1 MIYLGR
7 MTSNNDEARKQ
18 YQQQLENYD
27 NKITTS
33 ENRITAIQNKIDV
46 IEHRAYV
53 DGTLSINKADSFI

>member
-1 MIYLGR
+1 
-7 MTSNNDEARKQ
+7 MT
-18 YQQQLENYD
+18 

-53 DGTLSINKADSFI
+53 DGTLSINKADSFIKELNDKISEENKALNK